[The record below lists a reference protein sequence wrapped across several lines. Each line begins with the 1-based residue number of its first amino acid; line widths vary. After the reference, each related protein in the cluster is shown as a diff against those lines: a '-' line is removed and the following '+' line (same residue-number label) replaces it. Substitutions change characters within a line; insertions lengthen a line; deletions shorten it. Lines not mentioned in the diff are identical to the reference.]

1 MDMKQ
6 QTKKV
11 ANWRLWMHLLA
22 MFVVIV
28 LLFFCVKFGLDIYT
42 HHGQEVEVPN
52 VMEMDFDKAKL
63 LLEERGLRIMVSDSG
78 YNKRKPADCILSQS
92 PEASVRVKQGRV
104 IYVMVNSASSPTVVI
119 PDIIDNSSLRE
130 AEAKLTAMGF
140 KMLPPKR
147 IEGEKD
153 WVYGIISRGRRVGT
167 GDRVSTDAPLMLIVG
182 MGGLENEEMEED
194 FVESDVMEDDIP
206 LPEEEVPEAA
216 PAEVTDNSEQQVP

>member
-1 MDMKQ
+1 
-6 QTKKV
+6 
-11 ANWRLWMHLLA
+11 
-22 MFVVIV
+22 
-28 LLFFCVKFGLDIYT
+28 
-42 HHGQEVEVPN
+42 
-52 VMEMDFDKAKL
+52 
-63 LLEERGLRIMVSDSG
+63 
-78 YNKRKPADCILSQS
+78 
-92 PEASVRVKQGRV
+92 
-104 IYVMVNSASSPTVVI
+104 MVNSASSPTVVI